1 MARSVTLCVAF
12 AMPEASNSPDN
23 LPLNL
28 PEISP
33 GTVNPSCRFYDQ
45 GGRRFI
51 LINGSPCYNYEIGD
65 RVSAS
70 FIWIT
75 IRENNQASL
84 PEIAAA
90 TGLSLRTLQD
100 WRKKFKANNYEGLL
114 HEHRSGR
121 PRTITDEIKNE
132 AITLIKSGRTQ
143 FWVAPHLGIS
153 VRSLNGIVA
162 DYKAKHG
169 PIRSQQALPLDS
181 NDSNDSDSPADAPPE
196 SEVAIISPTD
206 KETEKSINHP
216 GPSPDPR
223 DRSFDRAMAKAG
235 LLIDAD
241 PQFATSERV
250 DGLGFFMALALLSKT
265 DTLATF
271 DKIYGEALGPAFYGL
286 RTTVITMLMMLLLRI
301 KRPDHLRRHNPE
313 NLGEVLGLDR
323 IMEVKTLRKKLS
335 QLAGKNQGATLM
347 SELGKSRVL
356 RNPTGEG
363 KIKALYLD
371 GHVKSYHGKFKLGQT
386 WSATKNRVV
395 KAKTN
400 TWLHLPGQTAVYY
413 LESPF
418 NGGLISA
425 INHHL
430 GEIEEVCGG
439 ERPVLV
445 FDREGWN
452 TSFLKAIGDAG
463 WKFITYRK
471 GYYQSFPVE
480 TFEATETQIGERH
493 YKHAPIDLENE
504 PYNLYETETKEDG
517 STPKRK
523 LMGEI
528 HFREIRV
535 LSDDR
540 EHQTAIVTNLSAAEA
555 DTEAVAAT
563 LFARWGNQENV
574 FKYMI
579 AEYGLDDLFEYNRD
593 PSRREDDRSG
603 EEEIPANIEHP
614 NPIYLRLT
622 RKISKALGKRNK
634 ILAKY
639 GLEIEAEVGCAEESD
654 GGIKPEKLLELVEG
668 IRSRKEGENLCRLN
682 QEVIEL
688 RAERG
693 RQPERVKV
701 APAGYKQ
708 LRSGVSHI
716 VDSLKMVA
724 FDLDNQLYA
733 MLEGHYPNRQ
743 KDGRQLIASAL
754 RTAGSLRV
762 ESDRL
767 VVQLEAQSS
776 AHRTAAVD
784 RICEELNHLESLYP
798 GTDLRIVF
806 ETIRD

>member
-1 MARSVTLCVAF
+1 
-12 AMPEASNSPDN
+12 MPEASNSSDS

-28 PEISP
+28 PENSP

-45 GGRRFI
+45 EGRRFI
-51 LINGSPCYNYEIGD
+51 LINGSLCFNYEIGD
-65 RVSAS
+65 RVSEA

-75 IRENNQASL
+75 IRENNQATL
-84 PEIAAA
+84 PEIATA
-90 TGLSLRTLQD
+90 TALSLRTLQD
-100 WRKKFKANNYEGLL
+100 WRKKFKENKYEGLL
-114 HEHRSGR
+114 HEPRSGR
-121 PRTITDEIKNE
+121 PRTITDDIKND
-132 AITLIKSGRTQ
+132 AINLIKSGRTQ
-143 FWVAPHLGIS
+143 LWVAPHLGIS
-153 VRSLNGIVA
+153 IRSLNGIVA

-169 PIRSQQALPLDS
+169 PIRAQQPLPLDS
-181 NDSNDSDSPADAPPE
+181 NESDSPADRSTK
-196 SEVAIISPTD
+196 SEVTTDSPTAI
-206 KETEKSINHP
+206 ETKKLTNHP
-216 GPSPDPR
+216 GPSSDPR
-223 DRSFDRAMAKAG
+223 DRSFDRAMAKVG
-235 LLIDAD
+235 LLDDAD

-265 DTLATF
+265 DTLNIF
-271 DKIYGEALGPAFYGL
+271 NKIYGKALGPAFYGV
-286 RTTVITMLMMLLLRI
+286 RTTVITILMMLLLRI
-301 KRPDHLRRHNPE
+301 KRPDHLRRHNPK

-323 IMEVKTLRKKLS
+323 IMEVKTLRRKLS
-335 QLAGKNQGATLM
+335 RLAGKNQGATLM

-363 KIKALYLD
+363 EIKALYID

-425 INHHL
+425 INHNL
-430 GEIEEVCGG
+430 DEIENVCMG

-471 GYYQSFPVE
+471 GNYKPLPVD
-480 TFEATETQIGERH
+480 TFESTETQIGKRN
-493 YKHAPIDLENE
+493 YKHAPVDIENE
-504 PYNLYETETKEDG
+504 PYNLYETETMEDG
-517 STPKRK
+517 SAKKKRK
-523 LMGEI
+523 LIGEI

-535 LSDDR
+535 LSDDK
-540 EHQTAIVTNLSAAEA
+540 EHQTAIVTNLSATEA
-555 DTEAVAAT
+555 DTDVVAAT

-603 EEEIPANIEHP
+603 EEEIPSDIEHP
-614 NPIYLRLT
+614 NPVYLKLT
-622 RKISKALGKRNK
+622 RKISKALGKRNR

-639 GLEIEAEVGCAEESD
+639 GLEIETEVGSAEESE
-654 GGIKPEKLLELVEG
+654 GGIKPERLLELIEK
-668 IRSRKEGENLCRLN
+668 IRSRKEGENLCQLN

-733 MLEGHYPNRQ
+733 MLEGHYPNRE

-762 ESDRL
+762 ETGRL
-767 VVQLEAQSS
+767 VVRLEAQSS

-784 RICEELNHLESLYP
+784 RICEELNQLESLYP

-806 ETIRD
+806 EITRD